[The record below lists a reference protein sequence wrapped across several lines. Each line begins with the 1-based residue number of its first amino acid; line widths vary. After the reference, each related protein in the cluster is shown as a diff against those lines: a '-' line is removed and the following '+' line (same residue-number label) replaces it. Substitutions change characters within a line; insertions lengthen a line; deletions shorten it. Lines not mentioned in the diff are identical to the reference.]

1 MNNKEL
7 EWAMT
12 HEADWPKIARHELAL
27 VEMNGKHEGKQF
39 SEIETAQYAIL
50 SEYRLVEGR

>member
-1 MNNKEL
+1 MNDKEL

-27 VEMNGKHEGKQF
+27 VKMNGGKLYA
-39 SEIETAQYAIL
+39 EIETAQYAIL

>member
-1 MNNKEL
+1 MTKQEL

-27 VEMNGKHEGKQF
+27 VKMNGCKKYA
-39 SEIETAQYAIL
+39 EIETIQYAIL

>member
-1 MNNKEL
+1 MTKQEL

-27 VEMNGKHEGKQF
+27 VEMNGKRKLYA
-39 SEIETAQYAIL
+39 EIETAQYAIL